1 MHYKVEDNQVV
12 FTVSC
17 QSESLY
23 LKGTFTNWMVDE
35 GFRFVKSAEGYHL
48 IKHIDDVNKIG
59 NSGFIEYV
67 IWDDNA
73 QTAIE
78 IDLEQEGHY
87 FNNQCNG
94 GFNQLLFLQSPKREC
109 LKEISEAS
117 RQSFR
122 IKNQMGQFNSD
133 AQLANFRCVSG
144 GKLKSDWIYRSYHPV
159 VASRG
164 NHPQLKHIEPA
175 RQAKVLALMEQHQV
189 SNVINLSDT
198 ADALNYLMPDAPE
211 SYYKHCWQ
219 QGQVHNIPVAYET
232 VYFMSDRNEP
242 LNGDELG
249 FEDGIRCLIQTIAKA
264 SGPYLVHCRLG
275 SDRTGVICAFLQL
288 MMGASRQEIA
298 DNYLKTN
305 QLGIGEYRSIRLLE
319 RALQST
325 VGDDCFVD
333 SEEKVLEYL
342 LGLGLPISL
351 IEQAKTQLS

>member
-12 FTVSC
+12 FTVSY

-23 LKGTFTNWMVDE
+23 LKGTFTNWMVNED
-35 GFRFVKSAEGYHL
+35 FRFVKGSDGCRL
-48 IKHIDDVNKIG
+48 IKHLDDVNKIG

-78 IDLEQEGHY
+78 IDVEQEGHY

-94 GFNQLLFLQSPKREC
+94 GFNQLLFLQPPKREH

-117 RQSFR
+117 RQSFH
-122 IKNQMGQFNSD
+122 IKNQISQFYSD
-133 AQLANFRCVSG
+133 AHLANFRCVSG

-164 NHPQLKHIEPA
+164 NHSQLKHIEPA
-175 RQAKVLALMEQHQV
+175 RQNKVLALMEQHQI
-189 SNVINLSDT
+189 NGVINLSDT
-198 ADALNYLMPDAPE
+198 HTELKQLMPNAPE

-232 VYFMSDRNEP
+232 VYFMSDRNES

-249 FEDGIRCLIQTIAKA
+249 FEDSIRCLIQTIAKLR
-264 SGPYLVHCRLG
+264 GH
-275 SDRTGVICAFLQL
+275 I
-288 MMGASRQEIA
+288 
-298 DNYLKTN
+298 
-305 QLGIGEYRSIRLLE
+305 
-319 RALQST
+319 
-325 VGDDCFVD
+325 
-333 SEEKVLEYL
+333 
-342 LGLGLPISL
+342 
-351 IEQAKTQLS
+351 